1 MTHPNGLDDDAIAQ
15 KLGLPQRQQA
25 HSRCRQLEREGVV
38 EGRSIGGKIVLL
50 PTFEQQME
58 SGLFGSWLW
67 DDRGNRSPDW
77 NPIERPLGNWHVYRD
92 MLSKIARIDREA
104 MSNFLPWGSKNADA
118 LIEGLCAAH
127 RPLLDRMF
135 EFADDLNAE
144 IVQALAPKLLV
155 VPFRLD
161 RNSRFDGV
169 RPFGLALARAVDSRE
184 HMVASSQGAFRF
196 YTGHCR
202 EGG

>member
-1 MTHPNGLDDDAIAQ
+1 M
-15 KLGLPQRQQA
+15 LGL
-25 HSRCRQLEREGVV
+25 
-38 EGRSIGGKIVLL
+38 IVLL

-92 MLSKIARIDREA
+92 MLSKIARIDRVA
-104 MSNFLPWGSKNADA
+104 MSNFLPWGSENADA

-127 RPLLDRMF
+127 RPLLDHVRVRR
-135 EFADDLNAE
+135 
-144 IVQALAPKLLV
+144 VQAFAPKLLV
-155 VPFRLD
+155 VPFSLD

-169 RPFGLALARAVDSRE
+169 RPLGLGLARAVDSRE
-184 HMVASSQGAFRF
+184 HMVALSQGAFRF

-202 EGG
+202 RGRLTVRTVFVHHPSSLRPSGDDKRRVVEGVVRALKQS